1 MSPDQ
6 EVPPLKSHATAE
18 ELSRAVDEM
27 AAKVRHQL
35 NRAVECIG
43 AGDVAAAEAVIA
55 GDLEIDRMEEDI
67 ERACLQLLGRDR
79 HAGADERGV
88 RRIAA
93 IFKVVTDL
101 ERMGDHAAAVAR
113 TARRMRGERPLAPFV
128 DIQRLAALADDMI
141 VGAMAAFAAEDGEA
155 ARVLAGQDDGVDG
168 LYDQVFRELV
178 AYMLDDRTSV
188 RQATHLLFVASGLER
203 IADHATNIS
212 EWALYIESGKR
223 VELND

>member
-1 MSPDQ
+1 MVKSP
-6 EVPPLKSHATAE
+6 ATAE
-18 ELSRAVDEM
+18 ELSRAVGEM
-27 AAKVRHQL
+27 SAKVRHQL
-35 NRAVECIG
+35 NRAVDCIG
-43 AGDVAAAEAVIA
+43 AADVEAAQAVIA

-67 ERACLQLLGRDR
+67 ERACLQLLGRNR
-79 HAGADERGV
+79 HAGADERDV

-113 TARRMRGERPLAPFV
+113 TALRMRGERPLAPFV
-128 DIQRLAALADDMI
+128 DIERLAALADDMI

-178 AYMLDDRTSV
+178 TYMLDDRTSV